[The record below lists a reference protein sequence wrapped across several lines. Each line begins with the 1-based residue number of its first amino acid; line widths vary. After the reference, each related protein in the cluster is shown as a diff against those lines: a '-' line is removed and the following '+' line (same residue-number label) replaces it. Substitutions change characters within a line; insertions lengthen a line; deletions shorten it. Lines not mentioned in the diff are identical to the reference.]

1 VDAYRS
7 PDQTP
12 LCCSCGSASLTPS
25 TKFDTSEGFA
35 QLYFHDPTIEPSFF
49 GGGGMRTFSIDRARV
64 CLDCGHIMLSFGKKK
79 LEELR
84 DEIASLKPVAT
95 ESAMPQKRPLK

>member
-1 VDAYRS
+1 MTAYRS

-25 TKFDTSEGFA
+25 TKFVLHESMAQVHFQDTPGK
-35 QLYFHDPTIEPSFF
+35 PSFF
-49 GGGGMRTFSIDRARV
+49 NSDGTRIFSMSIDCARV
-64 CLDCGHIMLSFGKKK
+64 CLDCGHIMLSFGQKK

-84 DEIASLKPVAT
+84 DKMASLKPIA
-95 ESAMPQKRPLK
+95 AK

>member
-1 VDAYRS
+1 MTAYSS

-25 TKFDTSEGFA
+25 TKFDTSEGLA
-35 QLYFHDPTIEPSFF
+35 QVYFQDPTVEPSFF
-49 GGGGMRTFSIDRARV
+49 GGGGTRTFSIDRARV

-84 DEIASLKPVAT
+84 DAMASLKPIAA
-95 ESAMPQKRPLK
+95 ESVLQPRRPLK